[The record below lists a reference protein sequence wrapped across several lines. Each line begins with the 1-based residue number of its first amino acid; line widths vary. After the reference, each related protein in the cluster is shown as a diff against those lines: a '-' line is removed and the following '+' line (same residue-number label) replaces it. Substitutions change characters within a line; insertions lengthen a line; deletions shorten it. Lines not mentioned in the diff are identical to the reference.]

1 MTGQNNL
8 VQQNQTSDNSLFDEL
23 LDDLDLLQKDLLHA
37 EGLETAAEQDIKGYD
52 SEEQDSDSLEIPI
65 LTQSLN
71 REIDSEHESRKI
83 FDEAQ
88 HHLFEEPGAQAAMNE
103 EQVNAIVTKLMGR
116 LKPKV
121 EQLLREKIRAK
132 VIERFNQQT

>member
-8 VQQNQTSDNSLFDEL
+8 VQQNQPSDNSLFDEL

-88 HHLFEEPGAQAAMNE
+88 HHLFEEPGVQAAMNE